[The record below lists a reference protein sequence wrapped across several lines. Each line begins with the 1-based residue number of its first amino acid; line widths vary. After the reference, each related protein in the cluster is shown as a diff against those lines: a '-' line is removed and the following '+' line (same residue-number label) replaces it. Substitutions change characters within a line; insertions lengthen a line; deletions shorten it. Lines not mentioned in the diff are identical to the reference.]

1 MTDKYPEKPA
11 KVRLDNTK
19 RVEDFRASG
28 GRIVHSI
35 VGRKR
40 PMTFAVV
47 RKGPRLMVAT
57 SLCHPND
64 QFCKKMGTKTALDN
78 YDAGR
83 FIFLPAQSDFRET
96 IWSLRDLNH

>member
-1 MTDKYPEKPA
+1 MTEERA
-11 KVRLDNTK
+11 KTPKVKVNNTE
-19 RVEDFRASG
+19 RVEAFRSDG

-40 PMTFAVV
+40 PMTFAVIK
-47 RKGPRLMVAT
+47 KGRRLFVAT

-78 YDAGR
+78 YEAGH
-83 FIFLPAQSDFRET
+83 FVVLPAEGDFNET
-96 IWSLRDLNH
+96 VWNLRWLNS